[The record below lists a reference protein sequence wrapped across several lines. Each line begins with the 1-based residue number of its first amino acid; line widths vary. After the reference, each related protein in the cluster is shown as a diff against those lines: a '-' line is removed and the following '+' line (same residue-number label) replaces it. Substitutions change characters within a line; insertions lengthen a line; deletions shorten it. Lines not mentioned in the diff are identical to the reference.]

1 MKRNGFTLIEL
12 LIVVAIIGI
21 IASIAIPNLLIAFQ
35 KGRQKATMSDM
46 KSVGSSVE
54 IYITDWSFA
63 PHVADG
69 PITSLQQNWFQPY
82 YTKILPTR
90 DYWGTLFQYS
100 SGIVATLDSY
110 SIESY
115 GRDKIDSGPDT
126 IYDVVSLY
134 NFNNDIIYSNG
145 FFTVGPKVKN

>member
-1 MKRNGFTLIEL
+1 MKKKGFTLIEL

-35 KGRQKATMSDM
+35 KSRQKATMSDM
-46 KSVGSSVE
+46 KSIGSSLE
-54 IYITDWSFA
+54 IYVTDWSFA
-63 PHVADG
+63 PQAPG
-69 PITSLQQNWFQPY
+69 PITNLVHDWFVPY
-82 YTKILPTR
+82 YIKVLPTV
-90 DYWGTLFQYS
+90 DYWGTVFQYL
-100 SGIVATLDSY
+100 SGAGGNLDSY
-110 SIESY
+110 TIESY

-134 NFNNDIIYSNG
+134 NFNNDIMYSNG

>member
-1 MKRNGFTLIEL
+1 MKRKGFTLVEL

-46 KSVGSSVE
+46 KSVGNSVE

-63 PHVADG
+63 PQVPDG
-69 PITSLQQNWFQPY
+69 PITSLQAPWFEPY
-82 YTKILPTR
+82 YTKILPTH
-90 DYWGTLFQYS
+90 DYWGTVFDYR

-110 SIESY
+110 TIESF

-126 IYDVVSLY
+126 IYDVRSLY
-134 NFNNDIIYSNG
+134 DFNNDIFYSNG
-145 FFTVGPKVKN
+145 SFTVGPRVKN